1 LPSLRAKD
9 NDVLLRELLKRWSNH
24 KVMTCWLSRL
34 FRSLEAFGMTQISP
48 EEIGF
53 LSFYDLVGYDNISL
67 KYIFLNIIFCRQNC
81 MGPSLDYFFCVK

>member
-1 LPSLRAKD
+1 LPSLRAKE

-53 LSFYDLVGYDNISL
+53 LSFYDLVAYDNYISL
-67 KYIFLNIIFCRQNC
+67 KYFFEYYILQTKLHGAFFRLFFLC
-81 MGPSLDYFFCVK
+81 

>member
-34 FRSLEAFGMTQISP
+34 FRSLEAFGMTEISP

-67 KYIFLNIIFCRQNC
+67 KYFFEYYILQTKLHGAFFRLFFLC
-81 MGPSLDYFFCVK
+81 